1 MFSLSNLIAKVDSIC
16 AKGSTALG
24 PALSEAI
31 GIAMG
36 TAGSEIV
43 LCTDGEP
50 NQGVGGGERF
60 GEDGNEDNFY
70 RKVCAYL
77 L

>member
-1 MFSLSNLIAKVDSIC
+1 MAKVDSMC
-16 AKGSTALG
+16 TDGFTALG
-24 PALSEAI
+24 PAVSEAI

>member
-1 MFSLSNLIAKVDSIC
+1 
-16 AKGSTALG
+16 
-24 PALSEAI
+24 
-31 GIAMG
+31 MG

-43 LCTDGEP
+43 LCTDGAP
-50 NQGVGGGERF
+50 NQGVGGGESF

>member
-1 MFSLSNLIAKVDSIC
+1 MC
-16 AKGSTALG
+16 TEGCTALG
-24 PALSEAI
+24 PAISEAI

-36 TAGSEIV
+36 TNGSEIV
-43 LCTDGEP
+43 LCTDGAP
-50 NQGVGGGERF
+50 NEGVGGGQCY

-70 RKVCAYL
+70 RKVCACL

>member
-1 MFSLSNLIAKVDSIC
+1 MAKVDSMC
-16 AKGSTALG
+16 TDGFTALG
-24 PALSEAI
+24 PAVSEAI
-31 GIAMG
+31 GIATG
-36 TAGSEIV
+36 TADSEIV
-43 LCTDGEP
+43 LCTDAEP
-50 NQGVGGGERF
+50 NQGVGGGESF